1 MILFSGL
8 FPDSEGMCFVW
19 FGFLIK
25 ELDIVVAINCYS
37 FGSMSIRKLENEL
50 ENLLL

>member
-25 ELDIVVAINCYS
+25 ELDINCCHKWLQFLVSVYRQ
-37 FGSMSIRKLENEL
+37 IRK
-50 ENLLL
+50 